1 MPFNIF
7 WVDLDPACRED
18 EASWNLPAVLPEV
31 WLGKWELPRSP
42 PSSPSTPRRSHL
54 SIHLLPNGRN
64 LGGLSQR
71 NGNKASFLWGA
82 PPLLPPT
89 LSLHLHVHCFPDL
102 RFLESACQCRLEP
115 ARLGSIPGSGRSPG
129 AGNGNPLP
137 YSCLENPVD
146 RGAWRATVHGVAKS
160 QT

>member
-64 LGGLSQR
+64 LGGLRQR

-115 ARLGSIPGSGRSPG
+115 ARLFMHWRRKWQPTPVFLPGESM
-129 AGNGNPLP
+129 
-137 YSCLENPVD
+137 D
-146 RGAWRATVHGVAKS
+146 RGAWQAMSET
-160 QT
+160 